1 MSLFP
6 LVMPAPLVPVTV
18 TYVGD
23 THDAAAATAYTFS
36 GASLGAAAGN
46 RAVVV
51 VSGGAGAAGSETIN
65 TITVGGESATK
76 IVAGGDGNAA
86 GYPMG
91 IFYVVKPTGATGDI
105 VVTFSGGMSECGI
118 GVYAVYGADAT
129 ATDTATDEEW
139 GAGQSVALIDCPEN
153 GAIIGGVYHTGTGG
167 AVTWVGI
174 TEDYDDTVDAQNHGG
189 ASDEFAAAQTNLN
202 VGVTCGGSHQ
212 SMCAASWGP

>member
-86 GYPMG
+86 GYPLG
-91 IFYVVKPTGATGDI
+91 LFYVAKPAGTTGDI

-118 GVYAVYGADAT
+118 AVYAVYGAAVP

-139 GAGQSVALIDCPEN
+139 GAGKSVSVIDCPAE
-153 GAIIGGVYHTGTGG
+153 GVIIGGDYHTGTAGST
-167 AVTWVGI
+167 TWVGI
-174 TEDYDDTVDAQNHGG
+174 TEDYDDTVDAQKHGG
-189 ASDEFAAAQTNLN
+189 ASDAFSTVQTDLD
-202 VGVTCGGSHQ
+202 VGVTTGGSHQ